1 MVNAMQGIAFR
12 NQMQSPQALSAGG
25 PRQQQMQ
32 LPDIEFGKSVS
43 SNAFVGGNLNQPK
56 VGNAMQ
62 GSRLNVMA

>member
-43 SNAFVGGNLNQPK
+43 SNAFV
-56 VGNAMQ
+56 AIW
-62 GSRLNVMA
+62 